1 MMTAKSALKHV
12 AGVLMFA
19 AIFLLTRYYVTGE
32 LLEFNKEPF
41 SVTMEHDAA
50 RLNATLPEMVSEGVR
65 LDKAAAGPGNL
76 FNYIYTVVDDDAASK
91 IVADPKELDKLRSQL
106 RERVC
111 TVMPAYRNNNTIV
124 RYSLRNNSGDIIADI
139 SINPK
144 DC

>member
-1 MMTAKSALKHV
+1 MVTAKSALKHV

-32 LLEFNKEPF
+32 SLEFNKEPF

-91 IVADPKELDKLRSQL
+91 IAADPKELDKLRS
-106 RERVC
+106 
-111 TVMPAYRNNNTIV
+111 PAARARLHGHAGI
-124 RYSLRNNSGDIIADI
+124 
-139 SINPK
+139 
-144 DC
+144 

>member
-19 AIFLLTRYYVTGE
+19 TIFLLTRCYVTGE
-32 LLEFNKEPF
+32 SLEFNREPF

-76 FNYIYTVVDDDAASK
+76 FNYFYTVVDDDAASK
-91 IVADPKELDKLRSQL
+91 IVADPKELDKLRAQL

-124 RYSLRNNSGDIIADI
+124 RYSLRNNSGDVIADI